1 MTVDAGRGDG
11 AQGTGAPAPVLH
23 PGDPRQAGG
32 VRLLGRLGE
41 GGMGVVFLGQAAD
54 GRRVAVKVIR
64 ADYARDRHFLAR
76 FAAEAAAARRVA
88 RFCTAQVL
96 DAGTDGD
103 VAYLVTEYIE
113 GPTLTAALEAD
124 GPMRGSTL
132 DSLAIGIA
140 VALNGI
146 HAASIAHR
154 DLKPG
159 NVILSRVGPKVI
171 DFGIARAL
179 DDQARLTASGDIVGT
194 PAYMAPEQFRGTAT
208 TATDVFSWGA
218 VVTFAATGRPPFG
231 TGAPYE
237 LMHRILTDPPRLD
250 GLEQPLRGLVA
261 QALDKDPDRRPT
273 ARALLLALVGDAA
286 DPIDAGT
293 RILSAQWTPPPAP
306 TTLPDPAPTRLDD
319 APALTRLDDGP
330 ALTRLDGVPRPTA
343 PGDPHAPT
351 RQSNCHATGPLLGRR
366 VVERSPA
373 GRSRRTRA
381 LVALAAAALAAVV
394 VVAASQGWWGG
405 DPGGQTPGGDPSV
418 SASAGQ
424 PSTPAGLVSTPAGQR
439 TPSVGGSGLQP
450 ITIGVRVP
458 EQGEVSLGFAKT
470 RSYLLHLDTDRVL
483 YLTGYVCR
491 DLVPWQ
497 IFHLGG
503 ARVAGSSLGCLQYG
517 PLTLRAGDYELRLGG
532 DGFEGSFAFEV
543 TAR

>member
-1 MTVDAGRGDG
+1 M
-11 AQGTGAPAPVLH
+11 
-23 PGDPRQAGG
+23 
-32 VRLLGRLGE
+32 RLLGRLGE

-54 GRRVAVKVIR
+54 GRRVAFKVIR
-64 ADYARDRHFLAR
+64 PDYARDRHFLAR

-113 GPTLTAALEAD
+113 GPTLTAALETD

-218 VVTFAATGRPPFG
+218 VVTYAATGRPPFG

-293 RILSAQWTPPPAP
+293 RILSAQWTPPPAAA
-306 TTLPDPAPTRLDD
+306 TLPDPAPTRLDD
-319 APALTRLDDGP
+319 DPARTGPGDGP
-330 ALTRLDGVPRPTA
+330 ARTG
-343 PGDPHAPT
+343 PGDGPAPT
-351 RQSNCHATGPLLGRR
+351 RPGDSQATGPLLGRR

-381 LVALAAAALAAVV
+381 LGALAAAALAAVV

-424 PSTPAGLVSTPAGQR
+424 PSTPAGRVSTPAGQR

-458 EQGEVSLGFAKT
+458 EQGEVSLGFEKT
-470 RSYLLHLDTDRVL
+470 RSYLLHLDTDRRL

-497 IFHLGG
+497 LFHLGG
-503 ARVAGSSLGCLQYG
+503 ARVAGENLGCLQYG

-532 DGFEGSFAFEV
+532 DGFEGSFALKV